1 MKSGDVS
8 KHKIERI
15 ISFIKKSVQELGS
28 SGAVIGISGGVD
40 SAVSAALAAKALGR
54 RNILGLL
61 LPERDTPR
69 EAVRDALSV
78 CKQLDIS
85 CSKIPVTAAIRS
97 LGAYKLQP
105 PAGLF
110 PGVVQRSFVRKRW
123 AEYAEQDDP
132 FVMDLLDQGDERF
145 RRGLAFYR
153 AKNRIRMCRLYL
165 EAETRGYAVVGATN
179 KTEYLTGLYVKW
191 GDEAVD
197 VEPILHLLKTE
208 VVEMAKELNLPG
220 AVIEKPPS
228 ADLIPGL
235 TDQDTVGLGYKEL
248 DEAITRIEDGYAS
261 EKEPYKRLKRILSAA
276 SRRRMKALNLLH
288 ET

>member
-1 MKSGDVS
+1 MKSGDAS
-8 KHKIERI
+8 KHEIERI
-15 ISFIKKSVQELGS
+15 ISFIEKSVQELGS
-28 SGAVIGISGGVD
+28 LGAVIGISGGID
-40 SAVSAALAAKALGR
+40 SAVSVALAAKALGK
-54 RNILGLL
+54 RNVLGLL

-69 EAVRDALSV
+69 KAINDALSV

-85 CSKIPVTAAIRS
+85 CSKISVTAAIRA

-105 PAGLF
+105 PARLF
-110 PGVVQRSFVRKRW
+110 PGVVQRSFVRKKW
-123 AEYAEQDDP
+123 AEYAERDDP
-132 FVMDLLDQGDERF
+132 FLMDLLDRGDERF

-197 VEPILHLLKTE
+197 IEPILHLLKTE
-208 VVEMAKELNLPG
+208 VLKIARELNLPDV
-220 AVIEKPPS
+220 VIQKAPS

-235 TDQDTVGLGYKEL
+235 IDQDTLGLDYNEL
-248 DEAITRIEDGYAS
+248 DEAITRIEDGYAT
-261 EKEPYKRLKRILSAA
+261 EEEPYKRLKKILSAA
-276 SRRRMKALNLLH
+276 SRRRMKALNLLS